1 MPGCQTYTPPPCV
14 LSSPCTQLS
23 LNEYADQS
31 WSEFS
36 RVKLGLNADL
46 IKARPS
52 RTNQASEEEEEE
64 APFMYAGTPLE
75 EKLDWREKGAVTPV
89 KNQVS

>member
-52 RTNQASEEEEEE
+52 RANQASEEEEEE
-64 APFMYAGTPLE
+64 PFMYAGTPLE